1 MKNNKAQKSK
11 KKKKMFKLK
20 MIRYFF
26 IKNYEC

>member
-1 MKNNKAQKSK
+1 MKNNKAQKS